1 MNYDEFVKYLKQ
13 DKMEKNVLLLYGEEV
28 FLKAHSKAELLK
40 KITPAQMPEF
50 NVFEFDGRKYDLKA
64 VDEAIEALPVMSDS
78 KLLTFRNSMIFTISG
93 KDTAT

>member
-40 KITPAQMPEF
+40 KITPAQMPSLMCLRLMA
-50 NVFEFDGRKYDLKA
+50 G
-64 VDEAIEALPVMSDS
+64 
-78 KLLTFRNSMIFTISG
+78 SMI
-93 KDTAT
+93 